1 MNNIQAINDQAK
13 FYFDNKQFDKAL
25 ELLNREDLPK
35 ELLGNLA
42 KCYYY
47 TNQADK
53 ALEIMLSID
62 KDQNAWIDTAL
73 YHNALGHS
81 DESYRIYQQLNQ
93 TDPKVRFNIAYHML
107 ERNLFRQGFQNIQS
121 GSSLRAWGS
130 EYILLEKNQVDKT
143 KRWSGQFTNHLAL
156 ILEGGLGDEIIF
168 LRWANHLKTLCN
180 ELTIFCHSSLL
191 RLLVNSGYNAQPH
204 AALQSIAYDHYA
216 PAMSLPAICSFNT
229 PKEHVQFPYIE
240 SYAEPYIKREI
251 DSIAKGRKKIGIKWF
266 GNPEFEHDQF
276 RSIPKQAL
284 KSLSQYGQLFSL
296 QFEDKDE
303 SIPNAKEIIRDWQDT
318 YSVFKSL
325 DLLVT
330 SCTSTAHLAG
340 AIGLKT
346 IVFVP
351 LVPYFVW
358 ASDDTKWYPKHVD
371 IIRQTRYNNWDEPVE
386 KLYEIM
392 ETYESNH

>member
-1 MNNIQAINDQAK
+1 MNDIQLVNDQAK
-13 FYFDNKQFDKAL
+13 LYFDNKQFDKAL
-25 ELLNREDLPK
+25 ELLNRQDLPT

-47 TNQADK
+47 THQADK
-53 ALEIMLSID
+53 ALDIMLKLD

-73 YHNALGHS
+73 YFNALGHS
-81 DESYRIYQQLNQ
+81 DESYRIYQQLDQN
-93 TDPKVRFNIAYHML
+93 DPKVKFNIAYHML
-107 ERNLFRQGFQNIQS
+107 ERNLFREGFQNIQH

-130 EYILLEKNQVDKT
+130 EYVLLEKKQVDSK
-143 KRWSGQFTNHLAL
+143 KRWTGQFTNRLAL

-168 LRWANHLKTLCN
+168 LRWANYLKTLCN
-180 ELTIFCHSSLL
+180 ELTIFCHPSLL
-191 RLLVNSGYNAQPH
+191 RLLVNAGYNAQPH
-204 AALQSIAYDHYA
+204 AALQSIEYDHYA
-216 PAMSLPAICSFNT
+216 PAMSLPAICNFNS
-229 PKEHVQFPYIE
+229 PQEHVQFPYIE
-240 SYAEPYIKREI
+240 SYAEPYIRRQI
-251 DSIAKGRKKIGIKWF
+251 DSIANGRMKIGIKWF

-276 RSIPKQAL
+276 RTIPHSVV
-284 KSLSQYGQLFSL
+284 KSLSHYGQLFSM
-296 QFEDKDE
+296 QFEDNDE
-303 SIPNAKEIIRDWQDT
+303 SIPNCKEIIRDWQDT

-358 ASDDTKWYPKHVD
+358 ASDDMKWYPNNVD
-371 IIRQTRYNNWDEPVE
+371 IIRQTKYNDWSEPVK
-386 KLYEIM
+386 KLHEIM
-392 ETYESNH
+392 ETIK